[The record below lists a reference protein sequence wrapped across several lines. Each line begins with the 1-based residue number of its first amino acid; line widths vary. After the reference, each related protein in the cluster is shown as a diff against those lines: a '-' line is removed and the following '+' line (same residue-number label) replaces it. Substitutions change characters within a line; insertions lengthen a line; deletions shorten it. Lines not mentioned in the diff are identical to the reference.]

1 MKTHTAQHVL
11 DKKGHDVWSIRP
23 DDFVIDAIQEMADK
37 NVGALVVLKNDKLV
51 GIISERDYA
60 RKVILQDKSSHKT
73 RVREIMTAKVICG
86 RPDQTID
93 ECMAVMTEK
102 RMRHLPILHQK
113 QLVGMITLG
122 DVVKSII
129 EDQKFE
135 IEELYNY
142 IQTARTFH
150 P

>member
-1 MKTHTAQHVL
+1 MKTKTAHHLL

-23 DDFVIDAIQEMADK
+23 EDFVFDAIQEMAVK
-37 NVGALVVLKNDKLV
+37 NVGALVVLKNGKLV

-73 RVREIMTAKVICG
+73 RVRDIMTSHVICG

-102 RMRHLPILHQK
+102 RMRHLPILHEK
-113 QLVGMITLG
+113 ELVGMITLG

-142 IQTARTFH
+142 IHTA
-150 P
+150 

>member
-1 MKTHTAQHVL
+1 MKTKTVQHLL
-11 DKKGHDVWSIRP
+11 DKKGNDVWSIRP
-23 DDFVIDAIQEMADK
+23 DDFVFDAIQEMAVK
-37 NVGALVVLKNDKLV
+37 NVGALVVIKNDKLV

-60 RKVILQDKSSHKT
+60 RKVILEDKSSHKT
-73 RVREIMTAKVICG
+73 RIREIMTTRVICG
-86 RPDQTID
+86 RPEQTID

-102 RMRHLPILHQK
+102 RMRHLPILHEK

-135 IEELYNY
+135 IEELYHY
-142 IQTARTFH
+142 IHTA
-150 P
+150 

>member
-1 MKTHTAQHVL
+1 MKKVKHIL
-11 DKKGHDVWSIRP
+11 EKKGHDIWSIRP
-23 DDFVIDAIQEMADK
+23 DDFVFDAIKEMADK
-37 NVGALVVLKNDKLV
+37 NVGALLVTKDDKLV

-60 RKVILQDKSSHKT
+60 RKVILTDKSSHKT
-73 RVREIMTAKVICG
+73 HIREIMTTSVICG
-86 RPDQTID
+86 SLEQTIP

-129 EDQKFE
+129 EDQKIE
-135 IEELYNY
+135 IEELYHY
-142 IQTARTFH
+142 IHTA
-150 P
+150 

>member
-1 MKTHTAQHVL
+1 MKTVKHLL
-11 DKKGHDVWSIRP
+11 DNKGNDIWFVRP
-23 DDFVIDAIQEMADK
+23 DDFVFDAIGEMAEK

-60 RKVILQDKSSHKT
+60 RKVILVDKSSHKT
-73 RVREIMTAKVICG
+73 RVREIMTKNVICG
-86 RPDQTID
+86 KPEQTID

-102 RMRHLPILHQK
+102 RMRHLPILSDQ

-135 IEELYNY
+135 IEELYHY
-142 IQTARTFH
+142 IHTA
-150 P
+150 

>member
-1 MKTHTAQHVL
+1 MKRVKHLL
-11 DKKGHDVWSIRP
+11 DKKGQDIWSIGP
-23 DDFVIDAIQEMADK
+23 DDFVFDAIQEMADK
-37 NVGALVVLKNDKLV
+37 NVGALVVIKNDKLV

-73 RVREIMTAKVICG
+73 RVRDIMTSHVICG
-86 RPDQTID
+86 RPDQPID

-129 EDQKFE
+129 EDQEHE
-135 IEELYNY
+135 IEELYHY
-142 IQTARTFH
+142 IHTA
-150 P
+150 

>member
-1 MKTHTAQHVL
+1 MKRVRHLL
-11 DKKGHDVWSIRP
+11 DKKGKVIWSIGP
-23 DDFVIDAIQEMADK
+23 DDFVFDAIREMANK
-37 NVGALVVLKNDKLV
+37 NVGALVVIENDKLV

-60 RKVILQDKSSHKT
+60 RKVILADKSSHKT
-73 RVREIMTAKVICG
+73 RVREIMTVKVICG
-86 RPDQTID
+86 RPNQTID

-102 RMRHLPILHQK
+102 RMRHFPILDEK

-129 EDQKFE
+129 EDQEHE

-142 IQTARTFH
+142 IHTA
-150 P
+150 

>member
-1 MKTHTAQHVL
+1 MKTMRHLL
-11 DKKGHDVWSIRP
+11 DKKGNNVWSIGP
-23 DDFVIDAIQEMADK
+23 DDFVFNAIQEMADK
-37 NVGALVVLKNDKLV
+37 NVGALVVINNNKLV

-60 RKVILQDKSSHKT
+60 RKVILADKSSHKT
-73 RVREIMTAKVICG
+73 RVREIMTKHVICG
-86 RPDQTID
+86 RLEQKVV

-129 EDQKFE
+129 EDQIFE
-135 IEELYNY
+135 IEELYHY
-142 IQTARTFH
+142 IQTA
-150 P
+150 